1 MEKLWYQKPADEWE
15 EALPLGNGRLGAM
28 VFGQIQKEQIQVN
41 EESIWYG
48 KRRERINPD
57 AKENLPK
64 IREYIRNGQI
74 QKAQKL
80 MSLAMTGCP
89 YGERMYQTLGEI
101 SIEMDLPEEKIEKDA
116 DSAINT
122 TYYRELDLSKAVC
135 HVQYDCEKSEGK
147 TIKIESTYFI
157 SHPDDCM
164 IVHMKASNG
173 QLSFV
178 AKLDRDKYFDSIGKC
193 DDYTIFLSGNLGKE
207 APEFAMCLRA
217 KVVGGSVKTIGQSL
231 LVEKADEVIL
241 YFGADSTFHYSE
253 AEVKEWADPQQK
265 LVEKL
270 IAHLDL
276 VMEKDYEKVLLAHIQ
291 DYQSLYNR
299 VSLQLKEE
307 NSIEALATDE
317 RLLRVKDG
325 CEDIG
330 LSKLL
335 FDYGRYLLISCSRP
349 GTLPANLQGI
359 WNKELCP
366 AWDSKYTININ
377 TEMNYWPA
385 EICAL
390 AECHQPLFDHLER
403 MRIHGRKVAR
413 EMYGCRGFVAHHNTD
428 IYADCAPQDNCMS
441 STFWVMGAAW
451 LSTHLWTHYAY
462 TKDQDFLLKAY
473 PIMAEAAL
481 FFLDYMEEK
490 NGYLVTNPSSSPENT
505 YIMPNGE
512 SGCVCIGSAMD
523 MEILRDLFTECCEAA
538 KILKENINT
547 CVISSVTN
555 VSLLQGQ
562 IEEALKKLPPIR
574 IDSTGRI
581 MEWMEEYEEKELG
594 HRHMSHLYALYPSD
608 QISVD
613 QTPELAEAAKKTLK
627 TRLSHGGGH
636 TGWSRAWII
645 NFYAKLRDAE
655 SAAENIRL
663 MLTNSTYPN
672 LFDRH
677 PPFQIDGNFGV
688 TAAIAQMLVQS
699 GENEI
704 ILLPSLPR
712 QWADGSVKGL
722 RVVGNASVDLA
733 WKDGKLVEFA
743 IYADSEYNGTLVY
756 GKKKS
761 LIYIEKGKSIRVNGQ
776 LEQKK

>member
-1 MEKLWYQKPADEWE
+1 
-15 EALPLGNGRLGAM
+15 
-28 VFGQIQKEQIQVN
+28 
-41 EESIWYG
+41 
-48 KRRERINPD
+48 
-57 AKENLPK
+57 
-64 IREYIRNGQI
+64 
-74 QKAQKL
+74 
-80 MSLAMTGCP
+80 
-89 YGERMYQTLGEI
+89 
-101 SIEMDLPEEKIEKDA
+101 
-116 DSAINT
+116 
-122 TYYRELDLSKAVC
+122 
-135 HVQYDCEKSEGK
+135 
-147 TIKIESTYFI
+147 
-157 SHPDDCM
+157 
-164 IVHMKASNG
+164 
-173 QLSFV
+173 
-178 AKLDRDKYFDSIGKC
+178 
-193 DDYTIFLSGNLGKE
+193 
-207 APEFAMCLRA
+207 
-217 KVVGGSVKTIGQSL
+217 
-231 LVEKADEVIL
+231 
-241 YFGADSTFHYSE
+241 
-253 AEVKEWADPQQK
+253 
-265 LVEKL
+265 
-270 IAHLDL
+270 
-276 VMEKDYEKVLLAHIQ
+276 
-291 DYQSLYNR
+291 
-299 VSLQLKEE
+299 
-307 NSIEALATDE
+307 
-317 RLLRVKDG
+317 
-325 CEDIG
+325 
-330 LSKLL
+330 
-335 FDYGRYLLISCSRP
+335 
-349 GTLPANLQGI
+349 
-359 WNKELCP
+359 
-366 AWDSKYTININ
+366 
-377 TEMNYWPA
+377 
-385 EICAL
+385 
-390 AECHQPLFDHLER
+390 
-403 MRIHGRKVAR
+403 
-413 EMYGCRGFVAHHNTD
+413 MYGCRGFVAHHNTD

-451 LSTHLWTHYAY
+451 LCTHLWTHYAY

-538 KILKENINT
+538 KILKEKINT
-547 CVISSVTN
+547 CVIPSVTN

-562 IEEALKKLPPIR
+562 IEEALKKIPPIR

-581 MEWMEEYEEKELG
+581 MEWMEKYEEKELG

-761 LIYIEKGKSIRVNGQ
+761 LIYIEKGKSIQVNGQ

>member
-359 WNKELCP
+359 WNKELQP

-385 EICAL
+385 ESCAL
-390 AECHQPLFDHLER
+390 SECHQPLFDHLER

-538 KILKENINT
+538 KILKEKINT
-547 CVISSVTN
+547 CVIPSVTN

-645 NFYAKLRDAE
+645 NFYVKLRDAE

-672 LFDRH
+672 MFDRH

-712 QWADGSVKGL
+712 QWTDGSVKGL

-756 GKKKS
+756 GEKKC

>member
-390 AECHQPLFDHLER
+390 SECHQPLFDHLER

-451 LSTHLWTHYAY
+451 LCTHLWTHYAY

-538 KILKENINT
+538 KILKEKINT
-547 CVISSVTN
+547 CVIPSVTN

-562 IEEALKKLPPIR
+562 IEEALKKIPPIR

-761 LIYIEKGKSIRVNGQ
+761 LIYIEKGKSIQVNGQ

>member
-547 CVISSVTN
+547 CVIPSVTN

-562 IEEALKKLPPIR
+562 IEEALKRLPPIR

-722 RVVGNASVDLA
+722 RVVGNASADLA

>member
-335 FDYGRYLLISCSRP
+335 FDYGRYLLISSSRP

-385 EICAL
+385 ESCAL
-390 AECHQPLFDHLER
+390 SECHQPLFDHLER

-538 KILKENINT
+538 KILKEKINT
-547 CVISSVTN
+547 CVIPSVTN

-663 MLTNSTYPN
+663 MLTNSMYPN
-672 LFDRH
+672 MFDRH

-712 QWADGSVKGL
+712 QWTDGSVKGL

-756 GKKKS
+756 GEKKC

>member
-403 MRIHGRKVAR
+403 MRIHGRKMAR

-547 CVISSVTN
+547 CVIPSMTN

>member
-15 EALPLGNGRLGAM
+15 KALPLGNGRLGAM

-547 CVISSVTN
+547 CVIPSVTN

-761 LIYIEKGKSIRVNGQ
+761 LIYIEKGKSIQVNGQ

>member
-241 YFGADSTFHYSE
+241 YFGADSSFHYSE
-253 AEVKEWADPQQK
+253 EEVKEWADPQQK

-276 VMEKDYEKVLLAHIQ
+276 VMEKDYEKVLMAHIQ

-299 VSLQLKEE
+299 VSFQLKEE
-307 NSIEALATDE
+307 KSIEALATDE

-325 CEDIG
+325 GEDIG

-359 WNKELCP
+359 WNKEFRP

-385 EICAL
+385 ESCAL
-390 AECHQPLFDHLER
+390 SECHQPLFDHLER
-403 MRIHGRKVAR
+403 MRNHGRKVAR

-451 LSTHLWTHYAY
+451 LSIHLWTHYAY

-547 CVISSVTN
+547 CVIPSVTN

-761 LIYIEKGKSIRVNGQ
+761 LIYIEKGKSIQVNGQ

>member
-241 YFGADSTFHYSE
+241 YFGADSSFHYSE
-253 AEVKEWADPQQK
+253 EEVKEWADPQQK

-276 VMEKDYEKVLLAHIQ
+276 VMEKDYEKVLMAHIQ

-299 VSLQLKEE
+299 VSFQLKEE
-307 NSIEALATDE
+307 KSIEALATDE

-325 CEDIG
+325 GEDIG

-359 WNKELCP
+359 WNKEFRP

-385 EICAL
+385 ESCAL
-390 AECHQPLFDHLER
+390 SECHQPLFDHLER

-451 LSTHLWTHYAY
+451 LCTHLWTHYAY

-538 KILKENINT
+538 KILKEKINT

-562 IEEALKKLPPIR
+562 IEEALKKIPPIR

-613 QTPELAEAAKKTLK
+613 HTPELAEAAKKTLK

-761 LIYIEKGKSIRVNGQ
+761 LIYIEKGKSIQVNGQ

>member
-385 EICAL
+385 EVCAL

-451 LSTHLWTHYAY
+451 LSIHLWTHYAY

-547 CVISSVTN
+547 CVIPSVTN

-562 IEEALKKLPPIR
+562 IEEALKRLPPIR

>member
-48 KRRERINPD
+48 KRPERINPD

-135 HVQYDCEKSEGK
+135 HVQHTCEKIECK
-147 TIKIESTYFI
+147 TMKIERAYFI

-164 IVHMKASNG
+164 IVHMKASSG

-178 AKLDRDKYFDSIGKC
+178 AKLDRDKYFDSVGKC
-193 DDYTIFLSGNLGKE
+193 DDHTIFLSGNLGKD

-241 YFGADSTFHYSE
+241 YFGADSSFHYSE
-253 AEVKEWADPQQK
+253 EEVKEWADPQQK

-276 VMEKDYEKVLLAHIQ
+276 VMEKDYEKVLMAHIQ

-299 VSLQLKEE
+299 VSFQLKEE
-307 NSIEALATDE
+307 KSIEALATDE

-325 CEDIG
+325 GEDIG

-390 AECHQPLFDHLER
+390 AECHQPLFDHLEK

-451 LSTHLWTHYAY
+451 LCTHLWTHYAY

-538 KILKENINT
+538 KILKEKINT
-547 CVISSVTN
+547 CVIPSVTN

-663 MLTNSTYPN
+663 MLTNSMYPN
-672 LFDRH
+672 MFDRH
-677 PPFQIDGNFGV
+677 PPFQSDGNFGV

-712 QWADGSVKGL
+712 QWTDGSVKGL

-756 GKKKS
+756 GEKKC

>member
-1 MEKLWYQKPADEWE
+1 
-15 EALPLGNGRLGAM
+15 
-28 VFGQIQKEQIQVN
+28 
-41 EESIWYG
+41 
-48 KRRERINPD
+48 
-57 AKENLPK
+57 
-64 IREYIRNGQI
+64 
-74 QKAQKL
+74 
-80 MSLAMTGCP
+80 
-89 YGERMYQTLGEI
+89 
-101 SIEMDLPEEKIEKDA
+101 
-116 DSAINT
+116 
-122 TYYRELDLSKAVC
+122 
-135 HVQYDCEKSEGK
+135 
-147 TIKIESTYFI
+147 
-157 SHPDDCM
+157 
-164 IVHMKASNG
+164 
-173 QLSFV
+173 
-178 AKLDRDKYFDSIGKC
+178 
-193 DDYTIFLSGNLGKE
+193 
-207 APEFAMCLRA
+207 
-217 KVVGGSVKTIGQSL
+217 
-231 LVEKADEVIL
+231 
-241 YFGADSTFHYSE
+241 
-253 AEVKEWADPQQK
+253 
-265 LVEKL
+265 
-270 IAHLDL
+270 
-276 VMEKDYEKVLLAHIQ
+276 
-291 DYQSLYNR
+291 
-299 VSLQLKEE
+299 
-307 NSIEALATDE
+307 
-317 RLLRVKDG
+317 
-325 CEDIG
+325 
-330 LSKLL
+330 
-335 FDYGRYLLISCSRP
+335 
-349 GTLPANLQGI
+349 
-359 WNKELCP
+359 
-366 AWDSKYTININ
+366 
-377 TEMNYWPA
+377 
-385 EICAL
+385 
-390 AECHQPLFDHLER
+390 
-403 MRIHGRKVAR
+403 
-413 EMYGCRGFVAHHNTD
+413 MYGCRGFVAHHNTD

-451 LSTHLWTHYAY
+451 LCTHLWTHYAY

-490 NGYLVTNPSSSPENT
+490 NGDLVTNPSSSPENT

-538 KILKENINT
+538 KILKEKINT
-547 CVISSVTN
+547 CVIPSVTN
-555 VSLLQGQ
+555 VSLLRGQ
-562 IEEALKKLPPIR
+562 IEEALKKIPPIR

-613 QTPELAEAAKKTLK
+613 HTPELAEAAKKTLK
-627 TRLSHGGGH
+627 MRLSHGGGH

-761 LIYIEKGKSIRVNGQ
+761 LIYIEKGKSIQVNGQ

>member
-547 CVISSVTN
+547 CVIPSVTN

-743 IYADSEYNGTLVY
+743 IYADREYNGTLVY

-761 LIYIEKGKSIRVNGQ
+761 LIYIEKGKSIQVNGQ

>member
-451 LSTHLWTHYAY
+451 LCTHLWTHYAY

-523 MEILRDLFTECCEAA
+523 MEILRDLFTECCEAD
-538 KILKENINT
+538 KILKEKINT
-547 CVISSVTN
+547 CVIPSVTN
-555 VSLLQGQ
+555 VSLLKGQ
-562 IEEALKKLPPIR
+562 IEEALKKIPPIR

-761 LIYIEKGKSIRVNGQ
+761 LIYIEKGKSIQVNGQ

>member
-253 AEVKEWADPQQK
+253 AEVKEWANPQQK

-385 EICAL
+385 ESCAL
-390 AECHQPLFDHLER
+390 SECHQPLFDHLER

-538 KILKENINT
+538 KILKEKINT
-547 CVISSVTN
+547 CVIPSVTN

-712 QWADGSVKGL
+712 QWTDGSVKGL

-756 GKKKS
+756 GEKKC

>member
-451 LSTHLWTHYAY
+451 LSTHVWTHYAY

-538 KILKENINT
+538 KILKEKIST
-547 CVISSVTN
+547 CVIPSVTN
-555 VSLLQGQ
+555 VSFLQGQ

-645 NFYAKLRDAE
+645 NFYVKLRDAE

-761 LIYIEKGKSIRVNGQ
+761 LIYIEKGKSIQVNGQ

>member
-57 AKENLPK
+57 ARENLPK

-178 AKLDRDKYFDSIGKC
+178 AKLDRGKYFDSIGKC

-241 YFGADSTFHYSE
+241 YFGADSSFHYSE
-253 AEVKEWADPQQK
+253 EEVKEWADPQQK

-276 VMEKDYEKVLLAHIQ
+276 VMEKDYEKVLMAHIQ

-299 VSLQLKEE
+299 VSFQLKEE
-307 NSIEALATDE
+307 KSIEALATDE

-325 CEDIG
+325 GEDIG

-359 WNKELCP
+359 WNKEFRP

-385 EICAL
+385 ESCAL
-390 AECHQPLFDHLER
+390 SECHQPLFDHLER
-403 MRIHGRKVAR
+403 MRNHGRKVAR

-451 LSTHLWTHYAY
+451 LCTHLWTHYAY

-538 KILKENINT
+538 KILKEKINT
-547 CVISSVTN
+547 CVIPSVTN

-562 IEEALKKLPPIR
+562 IEEALKKIPPIR

-581 MEWMEEYEEKELG
+581 MEWMEKYEEKELG

-699 GENEI
+699 RENEI

-733 WKDGKLVEFA
+733 WKDGKLVECA
-743 IYADSEYNGTLVY
+743 IHADSEYNGTLVY
-756 GKKKS
+756 GEKKC
-761 LIYIEKGKSIRVNGQ
+761 LVQVEKGKNVRVNGQ
-776 LEQKK
+776 LE

>member
-547 CVISSVTN
+547 CVIPSVTN
-555 VSLLQGQ
+555 VSLLRGQ
-562 IEEALKKLPPIR
+562 IEEALKRLPPIR

>member
-451 LSTHLWTHYAY
+451 LCTHLWTHYAY

-523 MEILRDLFTECCEAA
+523 MEILRDLFTECCEAD
-538 KILKENINT
+538 KILKEKINT
-547 CVISSVTN
+547 CVIPSVTN

-562 IEEALKKLPPIR
+562 IEEALKKIPPIR

-663 MLTNSTYPN
+663 MLTNSMYPN
-672 LFDRH
+672 MFDRH

-712 QWADGSVKGL
+712 QWTDGSVKGL

-756 GKKKS
+756 GEKKC
-761 LIYIEKGKSIRVNGQ
+761 LIYIEKR
-776 LEQKK
+776 KKHSSKWAA

>member
-307 NSIEALATDE
+307 NSKEALATDE

-451 LSTHLWTHYAY
+451 LCTHLWTHYAY

-523 MEILRDLFTECCEAA
+523 MEILRDLFTECCEAD
-538 KILKENINT
+538 KILKEKINT
-547 CVISSVTN
+547 CVIPSVTN

-562 IEEALKKLPPIR
+562 IEEALKKIPPIR

-761 LIYIEKGKSIRVNGQ
+761 LIYIEKGKSIQVNGQ

>member
-451 LSTHLWTHYAY
+451 LCTHLWTHYAY

-490 NGYLVTNPSSSPENT
+490 NGYPVTNPSSSPENT

-523 MEILRDLFTECCEAA
+523 MEILRDLFTECCEAD
-538 KILKENINT
+538 KILKEKINT
-547 CVISSVTN
+547 CVIPSVTN

-562 IEEALKKLPPIR
+562 IEEALKKIPPIR

-761 LIYIEKGKSIRVNGQ
+761 LIYIEKGKSIQVNGQ

>member
-359 WNKELCP
+359 WNKELQP

-451 LSTHLWTHYAY
+451 LCTHLWTHYAY

-538 KILKENINT
+538 KILKEKINT
-547 CVISSVTN
+547 CVIPSVTN

-581 MEWMEEYEEKELG
+581 MEWMEEYEEKDLG

-672 LFDRH
+672 MFDRH

-712 QWADGSVKGL
+712 QWTDGSVKGL

-756 GKKKS
+756 GEKKC
-761 LIYIEKGKSIRVNGQ
+761 LIYIEKGKSIRVNGK

>member
-403 MRIHGRKVAR
+403 MRNHGRKVAR

-547 CVISSVTN
+547 CVIPSVTN

>member
-89 YGERMYQTLGEI
+89 YGERMYQRLGEI

-385 EICAL
+385 EVCAL

-547 CVISSVTN
+547 CVIPSVTN

-562 IEEALKKLPPIR
+562 IEEALKRLPPIR

>member
-547 CVISSVTN
+547 CVIPSVTN

-636 TGWSRAWII
+636 NGWSRAWII

>member
-89 YGERMYQTLGEI
+89 YGERMYQPLGEI

-538 KILKENINT
+538 KILKEKINT
-547 CVISSVTN
+547 CVIPSVTN

-562 IEEALKKLPPIR
+562 IEEALKKIPPIR

-663 MLTNSTYPN
+663 MLTNSTYSN

-756 GKKKS
+756 GKKKN
-761 LIYIEKGKSIRVNGQ
+761 LIYIEKGKSIQVNGQ

>member
-253 AEVKEWADPQQK
+253 AEVKEWANPQQK

-538 KILKENINT
+538 KILKEKINT
-547 CVISSVTN
+547 CVIPSVTN

-562 IEEALKKLPPIR
+562 IEEALKKIPPIR

-663 MLTNSTYPN
+663 MLTNSMYPN
-672 LFDRH
+672 MFDRH

-712 QWADGSVKGL
+712 QWTDGSVKGL

-756 GKKKS
+756 GKKKN
-761 LIYIEKGKSIRVNGQ
+761 LIYIEKGKSIQVNGQ

>member
-403 MRIHGRKVAR
+403 MRIHGRKMAR

-547 CVISSVTN
+547 CVIPSVTN

-761 LIYIEKGKSIRVNGQ
+761 LIYIEKGKSIQVNGQ

>member
-101 SIEMDLPEEKIEKDA
+101 SIEMDLPEKKIEKDA

-157 SHPDDCM
+157 SHPDDSM

-325 CEDIG
+325 GEDIG

-359 WNKELCP
+359 WNKEFRP

-385 EICAL
+385 ESCAL
-390 AECHQPLFDHLER
+390 SECHQPLFDHLER

-451 LSTHLWTHYAY
+451 LCTHLWTHYAY

-538 KILKENINT
+538 KILKEKINT
-547 CVISSVTN
+547 CVIPSVTN

-562 IEEALKKLPPIR
+562 IEEALKKIPPIR

-613 QTPELAEAAKKTLK
+613 HTPELAEAAKKTLK

-756 GKKKS
+756 GEKKC

>member
-178 AKLDRDKYFDSIGKC
+178 AKLDRDKYFDSVGKC
-193 DDYTIFLSGNLGKE
+193 DDHTIFLSGNLGKE

-403 MRIHGRKVAR
+403 MRIHGRKMAR

-547 CVISSVTN
+547 CVIPSVTN

-761 LIYIEKGKSIRVNGQ
+761 LIYIEKGKSIQVNGQ

>member
-89 YGERMYQTLGEI
+89 YGERMYQPLGEI

-147 TIKIESTYFI
+147 TVKIESTYFI

-538 KILKENINT
+538 KILKEKINT
-547 CVISSVTN
+547 CVIPSVTN

-562 IEEALKKLPPIR
+562 IEEALKKIPPIR

-761 LIYIEKGKSIRVNGQ
+761 LIYIEKGKSIQVNGQ

>member
-385 EICAL
+385 ESCAL
-390 AECHQPLFDHLER
+390 SECHQPLFDHLER

-451 LSTHLWTHYAY
+451 LCTHLWTHYAY

-523 MEILRDLFTECCEAA
+523 MEILRDLFTECCEAD
-538 KILKENINT
+538 KILKEKINT
-547 CVISSVTN
+547 CVIPSVTN

-562 IEEALKKLPPIR
+562 IEEALKKIPPIR

-761 LIYIEKGKSIRVNGQ
+761 LIYIEKGKSIQVNGQ

>member
-451 LSTHLWTHYAY
+451 LCTHLWTHYAY

-523 MEILRDLFTECCEAA
+523 MEILRDLFTECCEAD
-538 KILKENINT
+538 KILKEKINT
-547 CVISSVTN
+547 CVIPSVTN

-562 IEEALKKLPPIR
+562 IEEALKKIPPIR

-761 LIYIEKGKSIRVNGQ
+761 LIYIEKGKSIQVNGQ

>member
-385 EICAL
+385 ESCAL
-390 AECHQPLFDHLER
+390 SECHQPLFDHLER
-403 MRIHGRKVAR
+403 MRIHGRKVAG

-451 LSTHLWTHYAY
+451 LCTHLWTHYAY

-538 KILKENINT
+538 KILKEKINT
-547 CVISSVTN
+547 CVIPSVTN

-562 IEEALKKLPPIR
+562 IEEALKKIPPIR

-761 LIYIEKGKSIRVNGQ
+761 LIYIEKGKSIQVNGQ

>member
-122 TYYRELDLSKAVC
+122 TYYRELDLSKAMC

-385 EICAL
+385 EVCAL

-547 CVISSVTN
+547 CVIPSVTN

-562 IEEALKKLPPIR
+562 IEEALKRLPPIR

-761 LIYIEKGKSIRVNGQ
+761 LIYIEKGKSIQVNGQ

>member
-74 QKAQKL
+74 QKAKKL

-547 CVISSVTN
+547 CVIPSVTN

-562 IEEALKKLPPIR
+562 IEEALKRLPPIR

>member
-359 WNKELCP
+359 RNKELCP

-547 CVISSVTN
+547 CVIPSVTN

-761 LIYIEKGKSIRVNGQ
+761 LIYIEKGKSIQVNGQ

>member
-547 CVISSVTN
+547 CVIPSVTN

-562 IEEALKKLPPIR
+562 IEEALKRLPPIR

>member
-335 FDYGRYLLISCSRP
+335 SDYGRYLLISCSRP

-451 LSTHLWTHYAY
+451 LCTHLWTHYAY

-523 MEILRDLFTECCEAA
+523 MEILRDLFTECCEAD
-538 KILKENINT
+538 KILKEKINT
-547 CVISSVTN
+547 CVIPSVTN

-562 IEEALKKLPPIR
+562 IEEALKKIPPIR

-761 LIYIEKGKSIRVNGQ
+761 LIYIEKGKSIQVNGQ